1 MNEPQILGFI
11 LICQM
16 IGLVYVASSYI
27 STANCNG
34 HGIYHVIINAWFRG
48 NKRYREWL
56 KNNRDYQWCFF
67 LILSLC
73 PMILL
78 LIEPFRQNKMFIRP
92 EASLYINVALW
103 GALLGSYYTLT
114 KKRKKL
120 GKL

>member
-1 MNEPQILGFI
+1 MDEPQILGFI

-16 IGLVYVASSYI
+16 IALVFVASKYI
-27 STANCNG
+27 STADCNG
-34 HGIYHVIINAWFRG
+34 HGVYHVIINAWFRG
-48 NKRYREWL
+48 NKTYREWL
-56 KNNRDYQWCFF
+56 RNNRDYQWSFL

-92 EASLYINVALW
+92 EASLYINVVLW
-103 GALLGSYYTLT
+103 AALLGSYYSLM
-114 KKRKKL
+114 KKL